1 MEVCHMYLDGRLD
14 EIDAE
19 MCKEKKITSTPV
31 VKEEVC
37 APSYPVWR
45 AYINGNIH
53 PDSPYAK
60 EIVEPAT
67 PVIRQD
73 EYRVACLANW
83 KKEHTRYAKARSTF
97 RQWKVTYNADGVA
110 VSCSF
115 QVKKDGAHYTDIPLP
130 LNTNTLPA
138 LRVFATAFDVPYRHN
153 LPRDQL
159 LEILKP
165 VIHLLCYPPYPYN
178 RRR

>member
-1 MEVCHMYLDGRLD
+1 MYLDGRLD
-14 EIDAE
+14 EIDAAIRNE
-19 MCKEKKITSTPV
+19 KEIASTPV
-31 VKEEVC
+31 VKEEVG

-60 EIVEPAT
+60 DIVKPEPEQEP

-73 EYRVACLANW
+73 EYRAACLANW
-83 KKEHTRYAKARSTF
+83 KKEHQRYAKARSPF

-130 LNTNTLPA
+130 LNTNILPA
-138 LRVFATAFDVPYRHN
+138 LRVFATVFDVPYRHK
-153 LPRDQL
+153 LSRDQL

-165 VIHLLCYPPYPYN
+165 VIRLLCYPPYPYN
-178 RRR
+178 YRC